1 MNGIHDMGGLT
12 NFGPVIPE
20 ASEPVFHEEWER
32 RVFAMNMAGL
42 AFIGPIDRA
51 RHAIERMNAVDY
63 LATSYYERWLAG
75 LLTLTR
81 ELGYVTAEELTTGR
95 AAMAA
100 QLPFPAPDAAEV
112 ESLLRGGLPASRV
125 SGIEPAFAI
134 GSRVRARNLE
144 LAGHTRLARY
154 VRGKVGIIVAC
165 HGCHVLPDTNAH
177 DLGENPQPLYTV
189 RFEARELWGDNVTR
203 KDCVLIDL
211 WESYLQPFA
220 EGAKQ
225 R

>member
-12 NFGPVIPE
+12 NFGPVVHE

-63 LATSYYERWLAG
+63 LTTSYYEHWLAG

-81 ELGYVTAEELTTGR
+81 EFGYVTAEELSTGR
-95 AAMAA
+95 AAAPA
-100 QLPFPAPDAAEV
+100 QLPFPAPSTAEV
-112 ESLLRGGLPASRV
+112 ESLLRSGLPASRAMAITP
-125 SGIEPAFAI
+125 GFAI

-144 LAGHTRLARY
+144 LRGHTRLVRY
-154 VRGKVGIIVAC
+154 VRGKVGTITAC
-165 HGCHVLPDTNAH
+165 HGCHVFPDTNAH

-189 RFEARELWGDNVTR
+189 RFEASELWGSDVMR
-203 KDCVLIDL
+203 KDCVHIDL
-211 WESYLQPFA
+211 WESYLQPC
-220 EGAKQ
+220 EERGSQ
-225 R
+225 P